1 MEGTAMVEVISKVLL
16 ELLEGCRW
24 GAVEGG
30 LCVALGLGFL
40 GVWIGVGGL
49 GFLGVGVY
57 GGVWG

>member
-30 LCVALGLGFL
+30 LR
-40 GVWIGVGGL
+40 GG
-49 GFLGVGVY
+49 
-57 GGVWG
+57 